1 MNFVS
6 YEFIAFVCIVAA
18 LYFIFPMKIRY
29 LVLLLAS
36 LFFYWT
42 AGWQKLIF
50 LGAAALV
57 TYLCGLAI
65 QALRNPAPVQ
75 AGDAGSGRPESGRE
89 PGRDRKEAALAVFL
103 MGLMILLAM
112 LIYAKAGERLVAALA
127 DVLRGKGLS
136 LTVLVPLGISYYT
149 LAAIGYLADVYWKKD
164 TAEKNPLKLILYLC
178 YFPQILQGP
187 IPKHR
192 NLGVQLGEGHRF
204 DYDRVCFGLQRAV
217 WGFFKKLVIAD
228 RLAIMVNQVFE
239 NYLEYSGFIFL
250 FALAGAVFQLYADF
264 SGCVDIALGISEVF
278 GITLEENFRRPFYS
292 TSSAEFWRRWHISLG
307 SWFRDY
313 VYMPVSVSPAVI
325 SVGRLVKKLFGRTA
339 ARNVM
344 TTIPLLAVWILTG
357 LWHGTGWDYLVWG
370 LYWGMIII
378 LSTWLAPVYRK
389 IERKLGLDTGGD
401 WWRILQRVRTFAI
414 YMVGRLLT
422 LPGNLLTSRW
432 IGRKIFTWNPWV
444 VFDGTLFSLGWDHKD
459 AWVAIIALC
468 VLWRV
473 SNLQEKGIRIRET
486 VAKWPL
492 PVRWAFYYGAVFAVL
507 IFGIYGSGV
516 STSMFV
522 YMNF

>member
-1 MNFVS
+1 MNFIS
-6 YEFIAFVCIVAA
+6 YEFIAFAFLVMG
-18 LYFIFPMKIRY
+18 LYFIFPLKIRY
-29 LVLLLAS
+29 IVLLIAS

-65 QALRNPAPVQ
+65 DALRNQ
-75 AGDAGSGRPESGRE
+75 DH
-89 PGRDRKEAALAVFL
+89 KKAATGVLVF
-103 MGLMILLAM
+103 GLVCLLAM
-112 LIYAKAGERLVAALA
+112 LIYAKAGDRLVKALEE
-127 DVLRGKGLS
+127 VLQGKGLT
-136 LTVLVPLGISYYT
+136 LTVIVPLGISYYT

-164 TAEKNPLKLILYLC
+164 RAQKNPLKLLLYLC
-178 YFPQILQGP
+178 YFPHILQGP

-192 NLGVQLGEGHRF
+192 LLGKQLEEGHRF
-204 DYDRVCFGLQRAV
+204 DYNRVCFGLQRAV

-228 RLAIMVNQVFE
+228 RLAIMVNQVFQ
-239 NYLEYSGFIFL
+239 NYLNYTGFVFL

-264 SGCVDIALGISEVF
+264 SGCVDIALGVSEVF

-292 TSSAEFWRRWHISLG
+292 SSAAEFWRRWHISLG

-313 VYMPVSVSPAVI
+313 VYMPVSVSPALI
-325 SVGRLVKKLFGRTA
+325 SFGKFIRKFAGRTA

-344 TTIPLLAVWILTG
+344 TSIPLLAVWILTG

-370 LYWGMIII
+370 LYWGAIII
-378 LSTWLAPVYRK
+378 FSTWMAPVYKK
-389 IERKLGLDTGGD
+389 INKKLGVDTGTG
-401 WWRILQRVRTFAI
+401 WWHAWQHVRTFGI

-444 VFDGTLFSLGWDHKD
+444 LFDGTLFRLGWDYKE
-459 AWVAIIALC
+459 AWAAIIALC
-468 VLWRV
+468 ILWRV
-473 SNLQEKGIRIRET
+473 SALQEKGVHIRES

-492 PVRWAFYYGAVFAVL
+492 PIRWAFYYGAIFAVL
-507 IFGIYGSGV
+507 IFGIYGNGV
-516 STSMFV
+516 DSSAFV

>member
-1 MNFVS
+1 MNFIS
-6 YEFIAFVCIVAA
+6 YEFIAFAFLVMG
-18 LYFIFPMKIRY
+18 LYFIFPLKIRY
-29 LVLLLAS
+29 IVLLIAS

-65 QALRNPAPVQ
+65 DALRNQ
-75 AGDAGSGRPESGRE
+75 DH
-89 PGRDRKEAALAVFL
+89 KKAATGVLVF
-103 MGLMILLAM
+103 GLVSLLAM
-112 LIYAKAGERLVAALA
+112 LIYAKAGDRLVKALEE
-127 DVLRGKGLS
+127 VLQGKGLT
-136 LTVLVPLGISYYT
+136 LTVIVPLGISYYT

-164 TAEKNPLKLILYLC
+164 RAQKNPLKLLLYLC
-178 YFPQILQGP
+178 YFPHILQGP

-192 NLGVQLGEGHRF
+192 VLGKQLEEGHRF
-204 DYDRVCFGLQRAV
+204 DYNRVCFGLQRAV

-228 RLAIMVNQVFE
+228 RLAIMVNQVFQ
-239 NYLEYSGFIFL
+239 NYLNYTGFVFL

-264 SGCVDIALGISEVF
+264 SGCVDIALGVSEVF

-292 TSSAEFWRRWHISLG
+292 SSAAEFWRRWHISLG

-313 VYMPVSVSPAVI
+313 VYMPVSVSPALI
-325 SVGRLVKKLFGRTA
+325 SFGKFIRKFAGRTA

-344 TTIPLLAVWILTG
+344 TSIPLLAVWILTG

-370 LYWGMIII
+370 LYWGAIII
-378 LSTWLAPVYRK
+378 FSTWMAPVYKK
-389 IERKLGLDTGGD
+389 INKKLGVDTGTG
-401 WWRILQRVRTFAI
+401 WWHAWQHVRTFGI

-444 VFDGTLFSLGWDHKD
+444 LFDGTLFRLGWDYKE
-459 AWVAIIALC
+459 AWAAIIALC
-468 VLWRV
+468 ILWRV
-473 SNLQEKGIRIRET
+473 SALQEKGVHIRES

-492 PVRWAFYYGAVFAVL
+492 PIRWAFYYGAIFAVL
-507 IFGIYGSGV
+507 IFGIYGNGV
-516 STSMFV
+516 DSSAFV